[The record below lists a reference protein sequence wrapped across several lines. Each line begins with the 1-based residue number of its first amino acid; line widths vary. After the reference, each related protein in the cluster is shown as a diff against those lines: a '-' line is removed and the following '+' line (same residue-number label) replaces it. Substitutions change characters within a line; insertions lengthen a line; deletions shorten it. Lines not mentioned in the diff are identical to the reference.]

1 MVKNLPANVGDMDLI
16 PRLGIFPG
24 KGNSNPHHY
33 CCWEISWTEEPGG
46 LQFIGVTKQLG
57 TTE

>member
-46 LQFIGVTKQLG
+46 LTVHRGYKTVRYH
-57 TTE
+57 